1 MKNDKTSYVVLEHEL
16 NLMSELGTDEE
27 SGERRVLFLLH
38 DNSFY
43 AFNETA
49 CNMWKIIST
58 NSDYKNAKQQIFGL
72 YPQIKTEELSA
83 DIEALFEYLIEIGAI
98 ILTNCR

>member
-27 SGERRVLFLLH
+27 SGEGGVLFLLH

-43 AFNETA
+43 AFSEAA

>member
-27 SGERRVLFLLH
+27 SGEGGVLFLLH

-83 DIEALFEYLIEIGAI
+83 DLEALFEYLIEIGAI

>member
-1 MKNDKTSYVVLEHEL
+1 
-16 NLMSELGTDEE
+16 
-27 SGERRVLFLLH
+27 
-38 DNSFY
+38 
-43 AFNETA
+43 
-49 CNMWKIIST
+49 MWKIIST